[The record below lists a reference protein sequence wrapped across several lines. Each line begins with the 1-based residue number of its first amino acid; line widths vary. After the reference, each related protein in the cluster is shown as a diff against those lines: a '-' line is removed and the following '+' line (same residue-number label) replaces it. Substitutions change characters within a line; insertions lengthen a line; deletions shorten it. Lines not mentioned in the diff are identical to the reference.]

1 VKEETGLDVEVTGLV
16 GTYTGCYTARITGG
30 QLATSDESAK
40 IRFVDP
46 GDLDSL
52 PMHHTQRLRITHH
65 LEKRDSPYLG

>member
-16 GTYTGCYTARITGG
+16 GTYTARITGG